1 VEHAGTL
8 GLVEGDWKLIE
19 PGKGPKMNRNTN
31 TELGN
36 DPAPQ
41 LYNLAADPG
50 EKNNVAA
57 EYPDRVKAMTA
68 TLERIKS
75 GGY

>member
-1 VEHAGTL
+1 
-8 GLVEGDWKLIE
+8 
-19 PGKGPKMNRNTN
+19 
-31 TELGN
+31 LGN

-50 EKNNVAA
+50 EQNNLAA
-57 EYPDRVKAMTA
+57 QNPDRVTSMTA

-75 GGY
+75 GGH